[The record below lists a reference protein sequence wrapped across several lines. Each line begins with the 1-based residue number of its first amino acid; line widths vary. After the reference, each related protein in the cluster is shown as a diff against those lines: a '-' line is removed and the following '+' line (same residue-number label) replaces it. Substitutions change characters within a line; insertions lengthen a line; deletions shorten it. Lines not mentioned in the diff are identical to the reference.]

1 MNSRDSMKIRIPPH
15 TSASTS
21 ATATAD
27 VVDSLRLLQV
37 VAYLQSDLYA
47 RGIAAAGFIP
57 AADVQVYTTLSQQE
71 GLHIA
76 RLTTLIS
83 ARLGTPAVRP
93 TFDFTGKGAV
103 PGFAFAAGQY
113 ETFRMLAQAFEDLGV
128 RAYKG
133 QVQALLTDK
142 LALTWLLAMHSVEG
156 RHAAEVRR
164 IRGKKGWITGN
175 SADDLP
181 AFAQAIYAGEEVTTQ
196 GAVNVGSAVAS
207 TGGVTAASQAFD
219 EPLSTTQVTAIITP
233 FIA

>member
-133 QVQALLTDK
+133 QMQALLADK

-164 IRGKKGWITGN
+164 IRGKKGWITGS

-181 AFAQAIYAGEEVTTQ
+181 AFAQAIYAGEELTTQ
-196 GAVNVGSAVAS
+196 GAVNVASAVAS
-207 TGGVTAASQAFD
+207 SGGATAASQAFD
-219 EPLSTTQVTAIITP
+219 EPLSTAQVTAIITP